1 MNQFILNADDFGMS
15 EAFNDAVLEGFKI
28 GLLKSTSLTANGV
41 AFDDAISRI
50 IPQAKNLSVGVHLNI
65 IEGTALSNGLNLLC
79 DNHNE
84 FNNSY
89 ISLIL
94 KSYGTKRKEFLNQV
108 EQEFRTQIEKVL
120 NVYPDI
126 SHIDSHVHTHAIPP
140 IFKLVCKLAQEYKIP
155 FIRTQGEKPYIV
167 PNWKMTVNK
176 DFAIN
181 ILKNILLNT
190 FTFINK
196 PVVEKH
202 NLKTNDYQI
211 GVLYTLMMSN
221 KSLYYGL
228 KSLKKKNNKLVES
241 LIHPC
246 LYANGKRD
254 NHSVEFEITQDKE
267 LIEKIKDMGFVITDF
282 KSVE

>member
-15 EAFNDAVLEGFKI
+15 KAFNDAILKGFEV

-41 AFDDAISRI
+41 AFDDAVSRI
-50 IPQAKNLSVGVHLNI
+50 IPQAQGLSIGVHLNI
-65 IEGTALSNGLNLLC
+65 IEGKALTNGLNLLC
-79 DNHNE
+79 DKNNE

-89 ISLIL
+89 IGLIL

-120 NVYPDI
+120 SVYPDV

-140 IFKLVCKLAQEYKIP
+140 IFELVCKLAQEYKIP
-155 FIRTQGEKPYIV
+155 YIRTQGEKPYIV
-167 PNWKMTVNK
+167 PYWKMTVNK
-176 DFAIN
+176 EFAVN
-181 ILKNILLNT
+181 ILKNVLLNS
-190 FTFINK
+190 FTFLNK
-196 PVVEKH
+196 PVAKKYG
-202 NLKTNDYQI
+202 LKTNDYQI
-211 GVLYTLMMSN
+211 GVLYTLMMSD

-228 KSLKKKNNKLVES
+228 KSLKKKDKKLVES

-246 LYANGKRD
+246 LYTDEKRD
-254 NHSVEFEITQDKE
+254 NHSVEFEITQNKE
-267 LIEKIKDMGFVITDF
+267 LIKKIKDMGFVITDF

>member
-15 EAFNDAVLEGFKI
+15 EAFNDAVLKGFEV

-41 AFDDAISRI
+41 AFNDAISRI
-50 IPQAKNLSVGVHLNI
+50 ISQAQGLSVGVHLNI
-65 IEGTALSNGLNLLC
+65 IEGKALTNGHNLLC
-79 DNHNE
+79 NESNE

-108 EQEFRTQIEKVL
+108 EQEFRAQIEKVL
-120 NVYPDI
+120 SVYPDV

-140 IFKLVCKLAQEYKIP
+140 IFELVCKLANEYKIP
-155 FIRTQGEKPYIV
+155 YIRTQGEKPYIV
-167 PNWKMTVNK
+167 PNWKMTINK
-176 DFAIN
+176 EFAVN
-181 ILKNILLNT
+181 ILKNLLLNT
-190 FTFINK
+190 FTFLNK
-196 PVVEKH
+196 PVAKKYD
-202 NLKTNDYQI
+202 LRTNDYQI
-211 GVLYTLMMSN
+211 GVLYTLMMSD

-228 KSLKKKNNKLVES
+228 KSLKKNENKLVES

-246 LYANGKRD
+246 LYSDGKRD
-254 NHSVEFEITQDKE
+254 NHSIEFEITQNKE
-267 LIEKIKDMGFVITDF
+267 LIEKIKDMGFIITDF